1 MVFNARSQFDVL
13 RRKNLYGRF
22 ASVVRE
28 REIALQGCSTQIST
42 PIRTDRK
49 RVNTRAERS
58 VTIGSAHFDHE
69 APPAANWVRVDLRA
83 GEALEV
89 LSPRDEQV
97 ADLALY
103 AYADPREYFSAGRTL
118 DYNACVFLTTGS
130 TLYSNRSTPMMRIEL
145 DHAGR
150 HDYLLAPCSAR
161 MYQILRNLDK
171 HPSCH
176 ENLAK
181 ALQPFNISADD
192 IHATFNAFMRVDIDL
207 DGRTTVMPPLSE
219 QATGSY
225 YAPSST

>member
-1 MVFNARSQFDVL
+1 VP
-13 RRKNLYGRF
+13 
-22 ASVVRE
+22 
-28 REIALQGCSTQIST
+28 IST
-42 PIRTDRK
+42 MSRLEPQTGCAL
-49 RVNTRAERS
+49 V
-58 VTIGSAHFDHE
+58 
-69 APPAANWVRVDLRA
+69 LRA

-118 DYNACVFLTTGS
+118 DYNSCVFLTTGS

-161 MYQILRNLDK
+161 MFQILRNLDR

-181 ALQPFNISADD
+181 ALQPFNISSDD
-192 IHATFNAFMRVDIDL
+192 IHATFNAFMCVDIDL
-207 DGRTTVMPPLSE
+207 GGRIAVIP
-219 QATGSY
+219 
-225 YAPSST
+225 PSSRAGDRIVLRALVDLIAGLTACSSEHSNNGVCKPIDYRVIASC

>member
-1 MVFNARSQFDVL
+1 MSRLEPQT
-13 RRKNLYGRF
+13 GC
-22 ASVVRE
+22 
-28 REIALQGCSTQIST
+28 ALI
-42 PIRTDRK
+42 
-49 RVNTRAERS
+49 
-58 VTIGSAHFDHE
+58 
-69 APPAANWVRVDLRA
+69 LRA

-150 HDYLLAPCSAR
+150 HDYLLAPCSGR

-192 IHATFNAFMRVDIDL
+192 IHATFNAFMRVGIDL
-207 DGRTTVMPPLSE
+207 DGRTTVMPPSSRAGDRIVLRALVDLIVGLTACSSE
-219 QATGSY
+219 QSNNGVCKPIDYRVIASC
-225 YAPSST
+225 